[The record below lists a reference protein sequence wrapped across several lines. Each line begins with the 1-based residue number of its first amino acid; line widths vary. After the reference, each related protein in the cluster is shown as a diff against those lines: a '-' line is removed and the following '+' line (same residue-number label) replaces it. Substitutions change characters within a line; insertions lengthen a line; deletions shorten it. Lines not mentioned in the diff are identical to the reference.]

1 MEFFSIALPGITGHM
16 RMVLITQSMTP
27 GTVLWFCA
35 FFAFRNLENGHIFLK
50 KKDKV

>member
-1 MEFFSIALPGITGHM
+1 MIARPRNAGHM

-50 KKDKV
+50 KEDKV